1 MEEILMKK
9 MMKKANDFVTKR
21 GMVFKAVIAENRGE
35 GYIDSILKILIAVVL
50 GSLLLAGLY
59 TLMGEQVLPTLQERI
74 MEIFNYAG

>member
-1 MEEILMKK
+1 MKK